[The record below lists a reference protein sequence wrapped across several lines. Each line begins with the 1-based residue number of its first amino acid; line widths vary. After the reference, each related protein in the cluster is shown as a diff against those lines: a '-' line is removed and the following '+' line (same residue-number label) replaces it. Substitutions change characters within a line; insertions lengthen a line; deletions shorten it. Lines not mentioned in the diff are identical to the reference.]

1 MSNFKVSKIKFF
13 LKPSIFLLN
22 YLLTSWMVR
31 LNIFILHL
39 RANLISPI
47 LLNSLINIHS
57 LADLLR
63 TLIVYEILILNK
75 LWRKYILILIYIIVR
90 SIGIPSFLVLLCKK
104 KLFII
109 LKEVVINL
117 IELLLIFLKLF
128 LLEMLSFLSIQIIII
143 LIVLFLTLLWINKIL
158 VLILLVFQ
166 NIYEI

>member
-22 YLLTSWMVR
+22 DLLTSWMVR

-39 RANLISPI
+39 RSNLISPI
-47 LLNSLINIHS
+47 LLNCLIKIHS

-75 LWRKYILILIYIIVR
+75 LWRKYILILIYIIVC
-90 SIGIPSFLVLLCKK
+90 SIGISSFLVLLCKK
-104 KLFII
+104 KLFVI

-143 LIVLFLTLLWINKIL
+143 LIVLFLIVLWINKIL